1 MNFSSAHKDRLL
13 GLDIL
18 LPYSIKFSNMKTLYL
33 VAFSTIL
40 LFSCRWTNKKVEGNG
55 KIVTQN
61 RSVQK
66 AEKIELAGNFD
77 VDITQGNETAISIE
91 TDENLQPYIV
101 INESGDKLVLKE
113 KNNYRLESDF
123 PIKIHITTPKLSK
136 ISLSGSGSV
145 IGKNKFTGM
154 DKLLLSLSGSGK
166 MDLALNTP
174 TLEVDIAGVGSM
186 VLAGETKNAEFK
198 IAGSGEC
205 DAIQLKTENTKVKVA
220 GVGTIKV
227 FADVLLDVNV
237 AGSGTIYYK
246 GAATIK
252 QKIAGSGSIKQLD

>member
-1 MNFSSAHKDRLL
+1 
-13 GLDIL
+13 
-18 LPYSIKFSNMKTLYL
+18 MKTLYL

>member
-1 MNFSSAHKDRLL
+1 
-13 GLDIL
+13 
-18 LPYSIKFSNMKTLYL
+18 MKTLYL
-33 VAFSTIL
+33 VVFSSIL
-40 LFSCRWTNKKVEGNG
+40 LFSCRLTDKKIEGNG

-61 RSVQK
+61 RSAQK
-66 AEKIELAGNFD
+66 AEKIELAGNFE
-77 VDITQGNETAISIE
+77 VEITQGNETTISIE

-101 INESGDKLVLKE
+101 INESDDKLVLKE
-113 KNNYRLESDF
+113 KKNYNLKSDF
-123 PIKIHITTPKLSK
+123 PIKVHITTPKLSK

-174 TLEVDIAGVGSM
+174 KLEVDIAGVGTMFLS
-186 VLAGETKNAEFK
+186 GETKNAEFN